1 MNRNVNR
8 GQKNDDDIVLPAFDR
23 TKAMRGVFAH
33 RQGEQPEDERR
44 AAEFWQM
51 RAFEVES
58 LEPTRDLLSRQPDL
72 RLSRGGQPFAYC
84 EVKTVWRHTTNV
96 RILHEDRPVEERV
109 EVSCATVDQ
118 RITADLVTAI
128 RQLHYANP
136 DHALLNFVTLVN
148 QDAEATPGCLT
159 SVLNHD
165 LSTRGKGIAAKR
177 AARTAQEIEQFRRDV
192 DLCLWTI
199 PAANGGLHVEG
210 CFLFNPSLRS
220 FAEEISGLRG
230 DKLISLEPA
239 A

>member
-1 MNRNVNR
+1 MNRNLNR
-8 GQKNDDDIVLPAFDR
+8 GKKNDDDIVPSAFDH

-33 RQGEQPEDERR
+33 RQGEQTEDERR
-44 AAEFWQM
+44 VAEFWQM
-51 RAFEVES
+51 RALEVES
-58 LEPTRDLLSRQPDL
+58 LEPARDLLSRQPDL

-84 EVKTVWRHTTNV
+84 EVKTVWRHTTSV

-109 EVSCATVDQ
+109 EVSRATVEE
-118 RITADLVTAI
+118 RLTADLVTAI

-136 DHALLNFVTLVN
+136 DHALLNFVVLVN
-148 QDAEATPGCLT
+148 QDADATLDCLT
-159 SVLNHD
+159 SVLNRD
-165 LSTRGKGIAAKR
+165 LSMRGKGVAAKH
-177 AARTAQEIEQFRRDV
+177 AARTAEELEQFRRNV
-192 DLCLWTI
+192 DLCLWAI
-199 PAANGGLHVEG
+199 SAAKGGLHVEG